1 MRRPTVSYNEDG
13 VTISVGIDKTQ
24 DEENTYIP
32 SLFITVNGNVFPAVT
47 LEEWVKVV
55 NLVNYLLDDES

>member
-55 NLVNYLLDDES
+55 NLANYLLDDES

>member
-1 MRRPTVSYNEDG
+1 MRRPTVSYNEDD

-55 NLVNYLLDDES
+55 NLANYLLDDES